1 MTDPKLREARIAEA
15 KRRAE
20 ANIHNGRYDQNLASS
35 LYDLI
40 ESDWRPEPE
49 VDAVTLAAREWLKK
63 YTSLAGAE
71 HDNINAGLRDDHLGV
86 RAFRAGHAHGQA
98 NCADTR
104 RMDWLEGVMVEVYG
118 DDGPSVRHGFYTHD
132 NQPLRTK
139 IDRAMGG
146 GE

>member
-49 VDAVTLAAREWLKK
+49 VDAVTLAAREWITSPANVDAT
-63 YTSLAGAE
+63 YT
-71 HDNINAGLRDDHLGV
+71 D
-86 RAFRAGHAHGQA
+86 AFHAGHAHALA
-98 NCADTR
+98 NCADVR
-104 RMDWLEGVMVEVYG
+104 RMDWLEKQHISVSIFGVADFNYSPV
-118 DDGPSVRHGFYTHD
+118 SSS
-132 NQPLRTK
+132 NPLRTK
-139 IDRAMGG
+139 IDRAMEG

>member
-49 VDAVTLAAREWLKK
+49 VDAVTLAAREWMR
-63 YTSLAGAE
+63 GAK
-71 HDNINAGLRDDHLGV
+71 HPTAIA
-86 RAFRAGHAHGQA
+86 AFRAGHAHA
-98 NCADTR
+98 LDNHPDTK
-104 RMDWLEGVMVEVYG
+104 RMDWLEGLTVDVYG
-118 DDGPSVRHGFYTHD
+118 GDGPAVRHGVYTREPD
-132 NQPLRTK
+132 SLRTK
-139 IDRAMGG
+139 IDRAMEG

>member
-49 VDAVTLAAREWLKK
+49 VDAVTLAAREWLNRNSIFPNAEN
-63 YTSLAGAE
+63 TDLA
-71 HDNINAGLRDDHLGV
+71 H
-86 RAFRAGHAHGQA
+86 AFRAGHAHA
-98 NCADTR
+98 LADCADVR

-132 NQPLRTK
+132 NRPLRTK
-139 IDRAMGG
+139 IDQAMGG

>member
-49 VDAVTLAAREWLKK
+49 VDAVTLAAREW
-63 YTSLAGAE
+63 GALCE
-71 HDNINAGLRDDHLGV
+71 PFYRENYRMGRMDDEVHV
-86 RAFRAGHAHGQA
+86 QAFHAGHAHGQA
-98 NCADTR
+98 NCADVR
-104 RMDWLEGVMVEVYG
+104 RMDWLEGQKLSIEATRVK
-118 DDGPSVRHGFYTHD
+118 DDLHHYPNAT
-132 NQPLRTK
+132 PTLRAK
-139 IDRAMGG
+139 IDRDMEG